1 MTNRG
6 KVPSKI
12 FTLCLLAFCLTGC
25 NRNSQKYSQNTPI
38 KLSKQ
43 VLCSTG
49 PSSGSKK
56 TLCVVCSGIGLGPRR
71 EAFLEEVKKNLR
83 IDGLEI
89 KAFEPDSD
97 RFETGIEEQSKEVFR
112 KIIKEYKKDIPIVL
126 VGHSQ
131 GGLRAYRVAL
141 MLKEAGYTVICVATV
156 VTPWQGIALLGDVRR
171 HLTLAYLKS
180 PGGKKLGIKKE
191 IIKRLQ
197 NGGQGVADM
206 KPGSNFLKDLHSRL
220 PSNTI
225 PLLRV
230 GAWYEV
236 SDEKQRYAMKR
247 LIGKKEHDTL
257 ISLDSQLAKDIEKKN
272 FVDPRTINAH
282 HGYLKF
288 KNKKV
293 ESATNPLDAKEKV
306 TSAIKSSAFGE
317 AMQDFILEQL
327 QRAPLG

>member
-1 MTNRG
+1 MTNLG

-49 PSSGSKK
+49 PKK

-112 KIIKEYKKDIPIVL
+112 KIIKEYKNDIPIVL

-141 MLKEAGYTVICVATV
+141 MLKEAGYTVICVVTV
-156 VTPWQGIALLGDVRR
+156 VTPWKGIALLGDVRR
-171 HLTLAYLKS
+171 SVTLGCLNS
-180 PGGKKLGIKKE
+180 SWGKKLGIKE
-191 IIKRLQ
+191 AIIKRLQ
-197 NGGQGVADM
+197 NGGQGLADM
-206 KPGSNFLKDLHSRL
+206 KPGSKFLKGISAALR
-220 PSNTI
+220 SNEI
-225 PLLRV
+225 PILAI
-230 GAWYEV
+230 GAYYKMGAQKT
-236 SDEKQRYAMKR
+236 SYLMMG
-247 LIGKKEHDTL
+247 LIGTTQHDTL
-257 ISLDSQLAKDIEKKN
+257 ISLSSQLARGIGAKN
-272 FVDPRTINAH
+272 LDHYTINAH

-288 KNKKV
+288 EKKEV
-293 ESATNPLDAKEKV
+293 K
-306 TSAIKSSAFGE
+306 SAIKSSAFGE

-327 QRAPLG
+327 QIAPLG

>member
-56 TLCVVCSGIGLGPRR
+56 TLCVVCSGIGLGPRK
-71 EAFLEEVKKNLR
+71 EAFLEEVKKNLH

-89 KAFEPDSD
+89 KAFEPDGD
-97 RFETGIEEQSKEVFR
+97 RFKTGIEEQSKEVFR
-112 KIIKEYKKDIPIVL
+112 KIIEEYKDDKDIPIVL

-206 KPGSNFLKDLHSRL
+206 KPGSKFWEGISAALR
-220 PSNTI
+220 SNEIPILAI
-225 PLLRV
+225 PLKTIMHLVLR
-230 GAWYEV
+230 
-236 SDEKQRYAMKR
+236 
-247 LIGKKEHDTL
+247 
-257 ISLDSQLAKDIEKKN
+257 
-272 FVDPRTINAH
+272 
-282 HGYLKF
+282 YLKKF
-288 KNKKV
+288 
-293 ESATNPLDAKEKV
+293 P
-306 TSAIKSSAFGE
+306 
-317 AMQDFILEQL
+317 
-327 QRAPLG
+327 